1 MTEQE
6 LNRRIAEIL
15 ESTEAENGCG
25 RRSGR
30 QYRRLQRVKH
40 MDHLLFLIQHCGY
53 APNIGYI
60 MGGLREANDLAPFWA
75 AHSIHEVQQSS
86 TVSQTEGKS
95 HGPQVS
101 WPTKEGQSVPQSFRI
116 LVDAL
121 LNKKRSRLGHL

>member
-60 MGGLREANDLAPFWA
+60 MGDYERLTTLLHSGLHIQFMKSSNRQRHLKRKANHMVRKYRGLP
-75 AHSIHEVQQSS
+75 
-86 TVSQTEGKS
+86 
-95 HGPQVS
+95 
-101 WPTKEGQSVPQSFRI
+101 
-116 LVDAL
+116 
-121 LNKKRSRLGHL
+121 KKGNQYRKVFEYWWTLY

>member
-60 MGGLREANDLAPFWA
+60 MGDYERLTTC
-75 AHSIHEVQQSS
+75 SI
-86 TVSQTEGKS
+86 
-95 HGPQVS
+95 
-101 WPTKEGQSVPQSFRI
+101 
-116 LVDAL
+116 
-121 LNKKRSRLGHL
+121 LGCTFNS